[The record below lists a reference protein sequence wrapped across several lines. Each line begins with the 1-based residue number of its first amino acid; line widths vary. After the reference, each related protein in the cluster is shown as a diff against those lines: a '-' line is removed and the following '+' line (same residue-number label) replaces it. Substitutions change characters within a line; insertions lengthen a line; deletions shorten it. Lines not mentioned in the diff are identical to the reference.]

1 MKKRFVKILA
11 VALASVAL
19 FAGCGINYNATLVT
33 ITNDGAMDKITLG
46 YGNFVARYTQALYD
60 SYYGS
65 VLSDGFWTTDM
76 YGNGNTMEE
85 DTKDSILDEMKTYYL
100 CKAHAADYGVELT
113 EEQLSAIDEAAKKF
127 MEDND
132 DRAIEELGA
141 KEEYV
146 RDYLTYRTYYVLV
159 KEKVDAEAPETT
171 ETTDADT
178 ENSEAEDSSETE
190 SYFEQKVDEWEAGLT
205 WTVDETQWKKVVYE
219 NKFVTKTSDEASE
232 EATEE

>member
-1 MKKRFVKILA
+1 MKKKFVKVLA

-19 FAGCGINYNATLVT
+19 FAGCGINQDATLVT

-46 YGNFVARYTQALYD
+46 YANFVARYTQALYD

-65 VLSDGFWTTDM
+65 VLSDGFWSSDM

-85 DTKDSILDEMKTYYL
+85 DTKTSVLDEMETYYL

-113 EEQLSAIDEAAKKF
+113 DEQTAAIDEAVKTF
-127 MEDND
+127 MEAND
-132 DRAIEELGA
+132 EKGLKEMGV

-159 KEKVDAEAPETT
+159 KEKVDVEAPETT
-171 ETTDADT
+171 ETTDADADT
-178 ENSEAEDSSETE
+178 
-190 SYFEQKVDEWEAGLT
+190 
-205 WTVDETQWKKVVYE
+205 
-219 NKFVTKTSDEASE
+219 
-232 EATEE
+232 